1 MQDFKLPS
9 SSVFFPLLTLTLH
22 AAALVHIY
30 LIVLFNRLLL
40 SPPLPAANCIK
51 SRSMRVSG
59 ASRFHHMY

>member
-9 SSVFFPLLTLTLH
+9 SSVFFPLLTLALH

-51 SRSMRVSG
+51 GRSMRVSG